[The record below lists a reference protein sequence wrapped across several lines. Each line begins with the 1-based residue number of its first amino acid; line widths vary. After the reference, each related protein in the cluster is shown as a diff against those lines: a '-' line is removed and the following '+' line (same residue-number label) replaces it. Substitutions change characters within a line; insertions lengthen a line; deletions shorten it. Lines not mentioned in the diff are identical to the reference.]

1 MIAFSPQNSSLR
13 FESLANHCRALLC
26 HRIAAHAFALLSKS
40 AATQA
45 VSLPLRSR
53 SVPSDAP
60 PLHLPAMHH
69 LFQPML
75 CQSPT
80 RQRFALPPPNHA
92 LPMLI
97 NATQFYS
104 NAAHCTA
111 VLAYALPVSGLLLL
125 PMQVLLCRSFAILAG
140 QCLPSRC
147 HLSVSIARCALPGYT
162 LPLRH
167 LSIPGHPRH
176 AVAYLISSHSN
187 RPLPALRHWP
197 MPRNTP

>member
-1 MIAFSPQNSSLR
+1 MPSQISALR
-13 FESLANHCRALLC
+13 FESFALTCNASLC
-26 HRIAAHAFALLSKS
+26 HRIAAHAFALLFKS

-45 VSLPLRSR
+45 VSLPRHSK
-53 SVPSDAP
+53 SVPFDAP
-60 PLHLPAMHH
+60 PLHLPAMHR

-111 VLAYALPVSGLLLL
+111 VLAYALP
-125 PMQVLLCRSFAILAG
+125 MQVLLCRSFAILAG
-140 QCLPSRC
+140 QCLQSRC
-147 HLSVSIARCALPGYT
+147 DLSLSIARVALPGYD
-162 LPLRH
+162 LPMRR

-187 RPLPALRHWP
+187 RPLPALRH
-197 MPRNTP
+197 